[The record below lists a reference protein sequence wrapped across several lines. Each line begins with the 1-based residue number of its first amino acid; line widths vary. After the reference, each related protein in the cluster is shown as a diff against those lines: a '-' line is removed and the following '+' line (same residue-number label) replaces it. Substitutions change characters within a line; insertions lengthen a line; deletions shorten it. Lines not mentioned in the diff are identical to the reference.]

1 MRMVA
6 EYLEQAHLFERLAAS
21 EADPKNKAQL
31 EGQAQAYYKLA
42 QKRARNLGR
51 PMPESPPQSK

>member
-6 EYLEQAHLFERLAAS
+6 EYLEQAHLFERFAAC
-21 EADPKNKAQL
+21 ELDPKNKAQL

-42 QKRARNLGR
+42 QKRASSLGR
-51 PMPESPPQSK
+51 SMPKGSPQSR

>member
-1 MRMVA
+1 MIA

-21 EADPKNKAQL
+21 ETDPKNKAQL

-42 QKRARNLGR
+42 QKRATSLGR
-51 PMPESPPQSK
+51 PMPEGSPQAK

>member
-1 MRMVA
+1 MVA

-21 EADPKNKAQL
+21 EPDPKKAQL

-42 QKRARNLGR
+42 QKRASNLGR
-51 PMPESPPQSK
+51 PMPEGPPQSK